1 LVDAIEREFTSITVE
16 HVPTL
21 EAACVE
27 FEFPVSL
34 MLVDSKFLPEID
46 GYGPLLAKC
55 HTPAKIALLQCDDRI
70 PIVALEVMAA
80 GLVVG
85 VLPMNLKLDI
95 WLSVIR
101 LMLRGGEYYP
111 LAMLRSRVYQN
122 TAKAD
127 GLEAPHQGHGKE
139 FQPDEA
145 RAKAGGGLGSLTVRE
160 HQILEMVSQG
170 MQNKTIA
177 SALQL
182 SEYTVKIHLHHII
195 RKLGAHNRT
204 QAAAI
209 LHERASGDQRGITD
223 GLRSG

>member
-70 PIVALEVMAA
+70 PVVAVEVMAA
-80 GLVVG
+80 GIVLG

-111 LAMLRSRVYQN
+111 LAMLRSPMQQN

-127 GLEAPHQGHGKE
+127 GLGTPHQAFGEE

-160 HQILEMVSQG
+160 YQILEMVSQG

-209 LHERASGDQRGITD
+209 LHERASGDQRGID